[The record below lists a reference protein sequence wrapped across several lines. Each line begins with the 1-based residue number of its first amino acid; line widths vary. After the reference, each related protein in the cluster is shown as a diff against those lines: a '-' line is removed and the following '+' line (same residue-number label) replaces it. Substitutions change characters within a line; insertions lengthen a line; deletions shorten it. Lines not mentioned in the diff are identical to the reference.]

1 MSKTEDVLARNHQ
14 QEVDEGE
21 RFEFGKNWGN
31 FLKFL
36 NEERIQKAV
45 DSLKTMLKVDD
56 LARKTFLDIGSG
68 SGLFSLAA
76 RRLGAKV
83 LSFDYDSSSV
93 ACTRELRA
101 RYDRNDGNWEVQQGS
116 VLDAAYM
123 EKLGKFDIVYSW
135 GVLHH
140 TGDQWTALENA
151 GRNVAENGLLF
162 IALYNDQGGAS
173 KRWYTV
179 KKIYNGLPALL
190 KPAFAFLVYLPL
202 EVRSF
207 LIHLVRRRPQEYFLY
222 ILHYRQYRGM
232 SWWHDKIDWIGG
244 YPFEVSTPE
253 QIFDFYKARGF
264 SLEVL
269 KTNAG
274 GLACN
279 EFVFRRDRNRQAS

>member
-1 MSKTEDVLARNHQ
+1 MSENVLVKNHQ

-36 NEERIQKAV
+36 NEERIQQAV
-45 DSLKTMLKVDD
+45 DSLKLMLKTDT
-56 LARKTFLDIGSG
+56 LAGKTFLDIGSG

-76 RRLGAKV
+76 RRLGARV
-83 LSFDYDSSSV
+83 LSFDYDSQSV
-93 ACTRELRA
+93 ACTRELKA
-101 RYDRNDGNWEVQQGS
+101 RYFMNDSGWEVQQGS
-116 VLDAAYM
+116 VLDADYM
-123 EKLGKFDIVYSW
+123 TRLGKFDIVYSW

-140 TGDQWTALENA
+140 TGDQWTALEHA
-151 GRNVAENGLLF
+151 GRNVADNGQLF

-173 KRWYTV
+173 KRWFTI
-179 KKIYNGLPALL
+179 KKIYNRLPSLL
-190 KPAFAFLVYLPL
+190 KPGFAFLVYLPL
-202 EVRSF
+202 EIRSL
-207 LIHLVRRRPQEYFLY
+207 LIHLIRRNPQEYFLG
-222 ILHYRQYRGM
+222 ILHYRRNRGM

-253 QIFDFYKARGF
+253 QIFDFYKERGYA
-264 SLEVL
+264 LEGL

-279 EFVFRRDRNRQAS
+279 EFVFRRSGKPSRA